1 MKLHLRIAG
10 VPEHFNL
17 PWNQAIQKGLF
28 EAAGIDLEWME
39 YKGGTGAMSKA
50 LRDGEIDLAV
60 MLTEGIVLD
69 IALGNPSRIIAQ
81 YIDTPLTWGIHT
93 GMKNSLQAG
102 DDIFTKQFAISRF
115 GSGSHLMPIIDAQ
128 RLHKQMD
135 ASQFSM
141 VRNLEG
147 AINSL
152 SALET
157 DVFYWERSTTKP
169 FVDKGI
175 LRCIGTSL
183 TPWPCFVIAARN
195 EVIEKHAES
204 LKKLLAIIQ
213 AEALRFKQ
221 SNESIDEVCR
231 SFYLKENDAKKW
243 LSETVWSN
251 QAGISAE
258 VISMVL
264 DHLRKA
270 DILQQDVKEEDIS
283 ICL

>member
-1 MKLHLRIAG
+1 MNLHLRIAG

-17 PWNQAIQKGLF
+17 PWNLAIQKGLF
-28 EAAGIDLEWME
+28 LEADIELEWIE
-39 YKGGTGAMSKA
+39 NKGGTGAMSKA
-50 LRDGEIDLAV
+50 LRDESIDLAV

-69 IALGNPSRIIAQ
+69 IANGNPSRIIAQ

-93 GMKNSLQAG
+93 GMKNSLQSG

-128 RLHKQMD
+128 RLLKQID
-135 ASQFSM
+135 EKQFSM

-195 EVIEKHAES
+195 EVIQKHADA
-204 LKKLLAIIQ
+204 LKKVLAIIQ
-213 AEALRFKQ
+213 SEALRFKQ
-221 SNESIDEVCR
+221 SESAVDEVCR

-243 LSETVWSN
+243 LQETVWSN
-251 QAGISAE
+251 QTGISAE

-270 DILQQDVKEEDIS
+270 GILQMDCNAEQVS
-283 ICL
+283 MLL